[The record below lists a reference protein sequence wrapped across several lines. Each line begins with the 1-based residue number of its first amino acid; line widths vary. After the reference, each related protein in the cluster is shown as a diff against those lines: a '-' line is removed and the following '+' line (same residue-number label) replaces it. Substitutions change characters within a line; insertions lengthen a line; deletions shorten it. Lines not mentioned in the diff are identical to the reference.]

1 MGNLLGGMGNL
12 FSGVGGNSQKNAA
25 AAKILNKSPLELNDN
40 SATSHLDKDPFSY
53 GIIHYPSEITNLGTG
68 HYMIFDIILNKK
80 TKFLD
85 RKNRGTTTTFLSD
98 DITPLYEKTGT
109 VNEGSTYWSQYLGD
123 TKTGE
128 AASRLAN
135 RITKVDTG
143 LQTKGTT
150 THTFVSDS
158 IILYTPPQIK
168 TTYNASY
175 DQAETGLLGFFG
187 LAKASDLISTG
198 SEAAKVFGRQ
208 IATAGLSGIAGVGD
222 FNALKTKTSGEAVNP
237 NLEMVFKSVPFRE
250 FSYIFEFAP
259 RNQKELNDVQKILQ
273 LFRFHMQP
281 EVSTTT
287 DDIGGAYLTVPSEFQ
302 LTYMYMDK
310 ENSYIPKISRCV
322 LKTMEIDHSPEGVFS
337 TYKGDENGAHP
348 VITKLTL
355 TFGETEIMTKEKIT
369 KGF

>member
-53 GIIHYPSEITNLGTG
+53 GIVHYPSEITNLGTG
-68 HYMIFDIILNKK
+68 HYMIFDIILNQK

-85 RKNRGTTTTFLSD
+85 RKNTGTTPTFLSK
-98 DITPLYEKTGT
+98 DITPLADLRTGGLDLT
-109 VNEGSTYWSQYLGD
+109 IN
-123 TKTGE
+123 E

-143 LQTKGTT
+143 LQSINT

-187 LAKASDLISTG
+187 VNKASDLISTG
-198 SEAAKVFGRQ
+198 PEAAKAFGRQ

-250 FSYIFEFAP
+250 FSYTFEFAP

-281 EVSTTT
+281 EISTTS
-287 DDIGGAYLTVPSEFQ
+287 DDTYGNYLIVPSEFQ

-310 ENSYIPKISRCV
+310 QNSYIPKISRCV

>member
-25 AAKILNKSPLELNDN
+25 AAKLLNKSPLELNDN
-40 SATSHLDKDPFSY
+40 SATSHLNKDPFSY
-53 GIIHYPSEITNLGTG
+53 GIVHYPSEITDLNTG
-68 HYMIFDIILNKK
+68 HYMIFDIILNQK

-85 RKNRGTTTTFLSD
+85 RKKTGTAPTFLSN
-98 DITPLYEKTGT
+98 DITPLADLKSGGLDLT
-109 VNEGSTYWSQYLGD
+109 VSG
-123 TKTGE
+123 

-135 RITKVDTG
+135 RITQVDTG
-143 LQTKGTT
+143 LQQNNP

-168 TTYNASY
+168 TTYTASY

-187 LAKASDLISTG
+187 VAKASEIVG
-198 SEAAKVFGRQ
+198 SSLEAAQAFGRQ

-250 FSYIFEFAP
+250 FQYTFEFAP
-259 RNQKELNDVQKILQ
+259 RNKKELDDVQKILK

-281 EVSTTT
+281 EISSLQYT
-287 DDIGGAYLTVPSEFQ
+287 DGNYLVVPSEFQ

-310 ENSYIPKISRCV
+310 ENSYIPNISRCV

-337 TYKGDENGAHP
+337 TYKGDESGAHP